1 MSKFQYYFIMYLSM
15 FLIILRIRLKSSM
28 TSITMLY
35 KI

>member
-1 MSKFQYYFIMYLSM
+1 MSKFQYYFIMYLNM

>member
-35 KI
+35 TI